1 MVEAT
6 NGEDYG
12 GAMELYC
19 NKWNYFLQGSAV
31 LAPDGA
37 PRSEPSMTHALTPLD
52 AHTQAKAP
60 LLEVRDLSVRFG
72 AVTAVSAVSFS
83 VAKGEVYGVVGESG
97 AGKSATAR
105 AIIGLLPPTAQIGGS
120 VRYKGEELVG
130 ALPVRLRRARGAE
143 IGYVFQ
149 DALTAL
155 DPVRTIG
162 AQLVEVLNVHRRVGG
177 REGLEIAA
185 DLLAELKIND
195 PARAL
200 SAYPHQL
207 SGGMRQ
213 RAVIAAALI
222 ADPALIIADEVTS
235 ALDVTVQRKVLDLLL
250 GVCAARGAGVILITH
265 DLGVVAQTCD
275 RVAVLYGGIVA
286 EEADVFSL
294 FDGPRHPYSDALLK
308 SIPRMGDQGV
318 FEPIPGSAI
327 QVFGAL
333 DACPFAD
340 RCAHVAADCR
350 AGVPVPQ
357 TEGSTTYRCLHPLDN
372 PV

>member
-1 MVEAT
+1 M
-6 NGEDYG
+6 
-12 GAMELYC
+12 
-19 NKWNYFLQGSAV
+19 
-31 LAPDGA
+31 LALDGA
-37 PRSEPSMTHALTPLD
+37 PSSEPAVTQRLTPGQTPAPAD
-52 AHTQAKAP
+52 AP

-72 AVTAVSAVSFS
+72 AVSAVSSVSFT

-105 AIIGLLPPTAQIGGS
+105 AIIGLLPPTARIGGS

-130 ALPVRLRRARGAE
+130 APWARLRRARGAQ

-162 AQLVEVLNVHRRVGG
+162 AQLVEVLNVHRRVSK

-195 PARAL
+195 PARTL
-200 SAYPHQL
+200 NAYPHQL

-222 ADPALIIADEVTS
+222 ADPELIIADEVTS

-250 GVCAARGAGVILITH
+250 GVCAARGAGVIMITH

-286 EEADVFSL
+286 EEADVFAL
-294 FDGPRHPYSDALLK
+294 FDRPRHPYSGALLN
-308 SIPRMGDQGV
+308 SMPRMGDQGV

-333 DACPFAD
+333 SACPFAD
-340 RCAHVAADCR
+340 RCSHVAPDCR
-350 AGVPVPQ
+350 AGLPAPRI
-357 TEGSTTYRCLHPLDN
+357 EGSTTYRCLHPLEG
-372 PV
+372 PAGTGLRGKQGISET

>member
-1 MVEAT
+1 M
-6 NGEDYG
+6 
-12 GAMELYC
+12 
-19 NKWNYFLQGSAV
+19 
-31 LAPDGA
+31 LALDGTQRSDPAGTETQRPGLTPQHAGA
-37 PRSEPSMTHALTPLD
+37 PLI
-52 AHTQAKAP
+52 
-60 LLEVRDLSVRFG
+60 EVSDLSVRFG
-72 AVTAVSAVSFS
+72 AVTAVSSVSFS
-83 VAKGEVYGVVGESG
+83 VAKGEVFGVVGESG

-105 AIIGLLPPTAQIGGS
+105 AIIGLLPPTAKIAGS

-130 ALPVRLRRARGAE
+130 ASKARLRQARGAQ

-162 AQLVEVLNVHRRVGG
+162 AQLVEVLNVHGHVSRRD
-177 REGLEIAA
+177 GLERAA

-195 PARAL
+195 PVRTL
-200 SAYPHQL
+200 KAYPHQL

-222 ADPALIIADEVTS
+222 ANPELIIADEVTS

-265 DLGVVAQTCD
+265 DLGVVAQTSD

-294 FDGPRHPYSDALLK
+294 FDNPRHPYSGALLN
-308 SIPRMGDQGV
+308 SMPRLGDQGV

-327 QVFGAL
+327 QVFGDL
-333 DACPFAD
+333 RACPFAD
-340 RCAHVAADCR
+340 RCARVADDCR
-350 AGVPVPQ
+350 AGVPAPFK
-357 TEGSTTYRCLHPLDN
+357 EGGTTYRCLHPLEDTA
-372 PV
+372 